1 MFTEVEVERIKT
13 RHPTHQGRNEEEA
26 QVEEQPKEQVAA
38 TKNAEA
44 NDHTPEVIHT
54 LKPSQLELRS
64 KILIELK
71 NNNER
76 IRLPP
81 LKKTKRND
89 LIRILRDINT
99 VIDTI
104 HTESLTE
111 TNKLMY
117 STAVVATRELGYDIS
132 PERKQ
137 QKQPKWKIRLKWKL
151 GQLRADLSCIKKWK
165 DGKLNDQ
172 RKKDYLWHKYK
183 MAEKRIPTVMEE
195 LKQRIMATA
204 NKIERYERRIVQYRQ
219 NQLFK
224 TDQKRFYKSLENSNT
239 GKQNLPD
246 KEATYGF
253 WRDIWDN
260 STKHNGE
267 AKWIKD
273 TKKQMKTPKMPEFQ
287 ITTEL
292 VKKQARKSKNWSTP
306 GPDEIHGYWLKHL
319 TKLHERLAG
328 QFNTVLDDPTDYQW
342 LTLGKTF
349 LIMKDPQKGAI
360 PSNYRPI
367 TCLPTTFKVLTGIL
381 GGNICTPNNKQPIPS
396 GTKRKL

>member
-1 MFTEVEVERIKT
+1 
-13 RHPTHQGRNEEEA
+13 
-26 QVEEQPKEQVAA
+26 
-38 TKNAEA
+38 
-44 NDHTPEVIHT
+44 
-54 LKPSQLELRS
+54 
-64 KILIELK
+64 
-71 NNNER
+71 
-76 IRLPP
+76 
-81 LKKTKRND
+81 
-89 LIRILRDINT
+89 
-99 VIDTI
+99 
-104 HTESLTE
+104 
-111 TNKLMY
+111 MY

-381 GGNICTPNNKQPIPS
+381 GEAIYAHLTTNNLYPVEQKGSCKQTR
-396 GTKRKL
+396 GTKDQLLIDKMVLKNCRRKQTNLHMAWIDYRKAFDSLPHSLDPGMPEYLRY